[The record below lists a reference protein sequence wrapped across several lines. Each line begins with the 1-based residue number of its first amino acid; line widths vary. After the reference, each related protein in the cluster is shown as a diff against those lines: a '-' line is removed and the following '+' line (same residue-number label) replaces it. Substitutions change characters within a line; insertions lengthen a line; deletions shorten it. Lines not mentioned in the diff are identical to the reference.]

1 MFLVIGIVSIC
12 SAIYLFGNRIKGT
25 GIERFLQ
32 MKDAVNVLCHGPVLG
47 MGVGKWQ
54 DYITN
59 NENITYKAAL
69 VHNSYLQIGIEAGI
83 IVYFFVILILALYI
97 KNIRHIK
104 MQIWQLPVLM
114 MMCIHFF
121 FDFTVFFSSIILVFM
136 VIGSYRDLLYCLDN

>member
-1 MFLVIGIVSIC
+1 
-12 SAIYLFGNRIKGT
+12 
-25 GIERFLQ
+25 

-59 NENITYKAAL
+59 NKNITYKAAL

-83 IVYFFVILILALYI
+83 IVYFFIIVILVLYI
-97 KNIRHIK
+97 KNIKSRKIK
-104 MQIWQLPVLM
+104 MQVWQLPVLM

-121 FDFTVFFSSIILVFM
+121 FDFTIFFSSIILIFM
-136 VIGSYRDLLYCLDN
+136 VIGSYRDI